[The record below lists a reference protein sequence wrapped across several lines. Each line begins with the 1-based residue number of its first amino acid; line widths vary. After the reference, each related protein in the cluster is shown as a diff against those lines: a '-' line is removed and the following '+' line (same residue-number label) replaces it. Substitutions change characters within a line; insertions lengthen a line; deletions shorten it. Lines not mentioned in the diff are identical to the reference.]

1 MNSVTIF
8 LKLIKFPVVSKVKTT
23 KVDMSYIEEIF
34 AEFNYFG
41 NSNNSIVLKKVDGK
55 YEIVFISLSSLYNPD
70 NNIYYNIYYA
80 NGHKE
85 SGGIGCYSFIN
96 QPRLFLRNI
105 EKHAREYYYNTRNIN
120 NEILPYN
127 GGYSD

>member
-1 MNSVTIF
+1 MNDVTTF
-8 LKLIKFPVVSKVKTT
+8 LKVIKLPVVSKEKTT

-41 NSNNSIVLKKVDGK
+41 NSNNSIVSKKVDGK
-55 YEIVFISLSSLYNPD
+55 YEIVFISLSQLCNPD

-85 SGGIGCYSFIN
+85 SGGIGCYSFN
-96 QPRLFLRNI
+96 SEPRLILRTI
-105 EKHAREYYYNTRNIN
+105 ENHAKEYYN
-120 NEILPYN
+120 NFKYKKGEL
-127 GGYSD
+127 

>member
-1 MNSVTIF
+1 MNDVTVF
-8 LKLIKFPVVSKVKTT
+8 LKVIKLPVVSKEKTT

-41 NSNNSIVLKKVDGK
+41 NSNNSIVSKKVDGK
-55 YEIVFISLSSLYNPD
+55 YEIVFISLSQLCNPD

-85 SGGIGCYSFIN
+85 SGGFGCMSFVDK
-96 QPRLFLRNI
+96 PRVYLRNI
-105 EKHAREYYYNTRNIN
+105 ENHAREYYYNTRNIN
-120 NEILPYN
+120 DEILLYN
-127 GGYSD
+127 EGY

>member
-1 MNSVTIF
+1 MNDVTTF
-8 LKLIKFPVVSKVKTT
+8 LKVIKLPVVSKEKTT

-41 NSNNSIVLKKVDGK
+41 NSNNSIVSKKVDDK
-55 YEIVFISLSSLYNPD
+55 YEIVFISLSQLCNPD

-85 SGGIGCYSFIN
+85 SCGIGCYLFSHE
-96 QPRLFLRNI
+96 PRLFLRTI
-105 EKHAREYYYNTRNIN
+105 EKHAREYYYNTRKC
-120 NEILPYN
+120 
-127 GGYSD
+127 G

>member
-1 MNSVTIF
+1 MNDVTIF
-8 LKLIKFPVVSKVKTT
+8 LKVIKLPVISKEKTT

-41 NSNNSIVLKKVDGK
+41 NSNNSIVSKKVDGK
-55 YEIVFISLSSLYNPD
+55 YEIVFISLSQLCNPD

-85 SGGIGCYSFIN
+85 SGGIGCYSFNIN
-96 QPRLFLRNI
+96 PRLVLRTV
-105 EKHAREYYYNTRNIN
+105 EKHAREYYNNTIWHK
-120 NEILPYN
+120 
-127 GGYSD
+127 

>member
-1 MNSVTIF
+1 MNNITIF
-8 LKLIKFPVVSKVKTT
+8 LKIIKSLVVSKEKTT

-41 NSNNSIVLKKVDGK
+41 NSNNSIVSKKVDGK
-55 YEIVFISLSSLYNPD
+55 YEIVFISLSSLCNPD

-85 SGGIGCYSFIN
+85 SCGVGCHSFN
-96 QPRLFLRNI
+96 NDPRLFLRTI
-105 EKHAREYYYNTRNIN
+105 EKHAREYYYNTI
-120 NEILPYN
+120 
-127 GGYSD
+127 

>member
-1 MNSVTIF
+1 MNDVTVF
-8 LKLIKFPVVSKVKTT
+8 LKVIKLPVVSKVKTT

-41 NSNNSIVLKKVDGK
+41 NSNNSIVSKKVDGK
-55 YEIVFISLSSLYNPD
+55 YEIVFISLSQLCNPD

-96 QPRLFLRNI
+96 QPRLFLRTI
-105 EKHAREYYYNTRNIN
+105 ENHAREYWN
-120 NEILPYN
+120 NVEKEENYLR
-127 GGYSD
+127 